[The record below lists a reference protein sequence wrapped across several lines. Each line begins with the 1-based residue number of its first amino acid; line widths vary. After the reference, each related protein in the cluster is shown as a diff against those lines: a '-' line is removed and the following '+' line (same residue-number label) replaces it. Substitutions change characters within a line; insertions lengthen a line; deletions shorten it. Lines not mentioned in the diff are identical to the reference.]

1 MHGILRHSM
10 LNVASMIVSTGAG
23 LVVTVIVARLLGPSG
38 SGLVA
43 FALWAAISLCALT
56 DRGIPQTV
64 LRYAAAAGT
73 EEERRELVGSAF
85 RRFLRLPLLAF
96 ALGCAGAIMLA
107 ADLLPVDRELL
118 LAGAMAFMLY
128 ALASFSISASRGR
141 GEFLVPAVNIIAG
154 SLLQIPLVVI
164 GAWFAGAAGALAA
177 IATRFLP
184 QTLHLFRILDRRSLA
199 PDKPP
204 EADMR
209 AYGRAMWI
217 SDVVNIVVLGR
228 VEYLVLAVF
237 LSSTDLG
244 LFAVAIAFAGLIEQL
259 TLQLSSPLI
268 VAFSAGPAAAASPA
282 QGEPLY
288 RRSLAFLSM
297 LVLPVALGSAALIPA
312 ILPAVFGRSFES
324 ASWPAMVLLA
334 AAASSGLS
342 VVPWAYLAANGHSKI
357 LMRITLASASISLP
371 VLCLAVA
378 AAGVPG
384 AAYARLANET
394 AILVALLVAAWRLN
408 EVRAPVLAVARV
420 LLAAL
425 LCAMVAFALCRTIGG
440 GAGIFAAVPAGM
452 LAYAVALRFL
462 RAVPR
467 HEILPAAK
475 AVAGHLPAPLASA
488 LIGVTKFVSW
498 PG

>member
-244 LFAVAIAFAGLIEQL
+244 LFAVAEVIKNLVNPEERALIQDKVTNLWPSREDFRRATPATVRGTSLGLVL
-259 TLQLSSPLI
+259 GMLPGGGAMLSS
-268 VAFSAGPAAAASPA
+268 F
-282 QGEPLY
+282 
-288 RRSLAFLSM
+288 
-297 LVLPVALGSAALIPA
+297 
-312 ILPAVFGRSFES
+312 
-324 ASWPAMVLLA
+324 
-334 AAASSGLS
+334 
-342 VVPWAYLAANGHSKI
+342 
-357 LMRITLASASISLP
+357 
-371 VLCLAVA
+371 
-378 AAGVPG
+378 
-384 AAYARLANET
+384 AAYALEKRISKQPRNSDT
-394 AILVALLVAAWRLN
+394 APSREWLPRK
-408 EVRAPVLAVARV
+408 PPTMPARRPPSSR
-420 LLAAL
+420 
-425 LCAMVAFALCRTIGG
+425 C
-440 GAGIFAAVPAGM
+440 
-452 LAYAVALRFL
+452 
-462 RAVPR
+462 
-467 HEILPAAK
+467 
-475 AVAGHLPAPLASA
+475 
-488 LIGVTKFVSW
+488 
-498 PG
+498 